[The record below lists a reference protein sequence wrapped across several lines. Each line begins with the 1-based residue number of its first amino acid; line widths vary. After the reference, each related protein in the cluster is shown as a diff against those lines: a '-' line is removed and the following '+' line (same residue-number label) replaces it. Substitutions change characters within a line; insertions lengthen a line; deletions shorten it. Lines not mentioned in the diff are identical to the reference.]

1 MHEVAKYGKM
11 SVDSHRFT
19 YSIKMPRT
27 LQGRC
32 KGGGGGGGGKKG
44 GNSPPPVLPEL
55 RQAILMCVSCDQ
67 QNNIDQ

>member
-32 KGGGGGGGGKKG
+32 KGGGGAKKG
-44 GNSPPPVLPEL
+44 AIPPPPILPEL